1 MYSNK
6 RVNLIHSYSILDDN
20 DEYFEDGVLK
30 EKDIKIHLRQSVY
43 DFAILDYP
51 ELADKLVA
59 L

>member
-1 MYSNK
+1 MDNFNYVLES
-6 RVNLIHSYSILDDN
+6 LLDDN

-51 ELADKLVA
+51 ELADKLVV